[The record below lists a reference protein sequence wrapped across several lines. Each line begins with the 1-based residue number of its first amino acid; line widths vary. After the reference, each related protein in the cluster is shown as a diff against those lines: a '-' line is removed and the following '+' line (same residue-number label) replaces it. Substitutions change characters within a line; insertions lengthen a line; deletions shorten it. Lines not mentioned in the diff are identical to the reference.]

1 MDNYPEGYYP
11 IRDLPDAE
19 VESFIA
25 THPNG
30 GSVIEVADALGI
42 SRERCYQILRKALA
56 KCLVAALRAG
66 IEPGDVPRRESSWD
80 RLESH

>member
-1 MDNYPEGYYP
+1 MDNYPDGYYE
-11 IRDLPDAE
+11 IRDIPDAE
-19 VESFIA
+19 VESFI
-25 THPNG
+25 HEHQG
-30 GSVIEVADALGI
+30 GASVVEVADALGI